1 MGQCLK
7 LAKTDLYR
15 ETTKNTTFP
24 KNVKADID
32 GDGKVDADAA
42 VAIGAPLRSAFVALV
57 AVVIGSFFL

>member
-7 LAKTDLYR
+7 FPKTDLYR

-32 GDGKVDADAA
+32 GDGKVDAA